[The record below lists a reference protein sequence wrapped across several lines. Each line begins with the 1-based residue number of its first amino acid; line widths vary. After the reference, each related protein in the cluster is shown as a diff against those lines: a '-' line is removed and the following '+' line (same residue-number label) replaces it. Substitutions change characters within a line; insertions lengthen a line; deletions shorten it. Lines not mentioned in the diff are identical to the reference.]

1 MIQTKFKNY
10 YFIALIFVIGIA
22 AFIAYGYSQS
32 IPNDTFNGQNSNQ
45 PKIEISPA
53 FYDFGEVE
61 FGKIAEYKFIIENK
75 GSKTLEI
82 RRLAT
87 SCSCTTAKINK
98 EKLNPGETAE
108 LFVSYDTAAMGSG
121 THGTGSQERIIYV
134 KTNDPANPQ
143 ATVKIHAYVK

>member
-1 MIQTKFKNY
+1 MNQVKFKNY
-10 YFIALIFVIGIA
+10 YFIAAIFVIGIA
-22 AFIAYGYSQS
+22 AFITYGYSQS
-32 IPNDTFNGQNSNQ
+32 IPNNGEQSSNQ
-45 PKIEISPA
+45 PKIEISPT
-53 FYDFGEVE
+53 FYDFGEIE
-61 FGKIAEYKFIIENK
+61 FGKIAEYKFKIKNK

-98 EKLNPGETAE
+98 VILNPDETAE

-121 THGTGSQERIIYV
+121 THGTGNQERIIYV

>member
-1 MIQTKFKNY
+1 MNQTKFKNY
-10 YFIALIFVIGIA
+10 YLIALIFVVGIT
-22 AFIAYGYSQS
+22 AFITYGYSQS
-32 IPNDTFNGQNSNQ
+32 IPNNTDGQNSNQ

-53 FYDFGEVE
+53 FYDFGEIE
-61 FGKIAEYKFIIENK
+61 FGKIAEYKFRIENK

-82 RRLAT
+82 KRLAT
-87 SCSCTTAKINK
+87 SCSCTTAKTNK
-98 EKLNPGETAE
+98 EILKPGETAE

-121 THGTGSQERIIYV
+121 THGTGNQERIIYV